1 MSKFIELSNLYSYS
15 YTPTNTGAIEAYLF
29 YKHSENNY
37 HLVKTAIY
45 PTIED
50 AEKDFKSYISYN
62 AYSNC

>member
-1 MSKFIELSNLYSYS
+1 
-15 YTPTNTGAIEAYLF
+15 LF
-29 YKHSENNY
+29 YKHSESNY
-37 HLVKTAIY
+37 HIVKTAIY